1 MQLKDNNEYE
11 FFDKKQF
18 IKENRKN
25 MKSAIYNLTI
35 RKTQMEASLEQ
46 LDKDVSRNNKIIEIL
61 NRASDEEKKD
71 LELDKFTKTI
81 QEQIDSCSEQRVKLV
96 NMIDRNNKV
105 LDALKDDK
113 SSEIILNDLLVSFG
127 FEEAETKDTSNS

>member
-1 MQLKDNNEYE
+1 
-11 FFDKKQF
+11 
-18 IKENRKN
+18 

-46 LDKDVSRNNKIIEIL
+46 LDKDVNRNNKIIEIL

-81 QEQIDSCSEQRVKLV
+81 QEQIDSCAEQRTKLV

-105 LDALKDDK
+105 LDALKDNK
-113 SSEIILNDLLVSFG
+113 SSETILNDLLVSFG
-127 FEEAETKDTSNS
+127 FEEAETKDTSK

>member
-1 MQLKDNNEYE
+1 
-11 FFDKKQF
+11 
-18 IKENRKN
+18 

-46 LDKDVSRNNKIIEIL
+46 LDKDVNRNNKIIEIL

-81 QEQIDSCSEQRVKLV
+81 QEQIDSCAEQRTKLV

-113 SSEIILNDLLVSFG
+113 SSEAILNDLLVSFG
-127 FEEAETKDTSNS
+127 FEEAETKDTSK